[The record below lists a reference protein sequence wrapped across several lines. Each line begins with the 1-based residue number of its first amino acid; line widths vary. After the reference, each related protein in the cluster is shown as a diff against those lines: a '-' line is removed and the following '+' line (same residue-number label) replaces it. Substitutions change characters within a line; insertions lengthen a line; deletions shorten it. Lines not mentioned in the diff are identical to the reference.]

1 MTTSSTSSTSTT
13 TTYTVLDLNGLV
25 LGRGCDLAEAA
36 HIILTDDGREYEIRP
51 AADGDGF
58 YLWSR
63 QQVANRGW
71 TKPVVFSLESDRAAA
86 EAEIFAAVLAARW
99 PQHPEAI
106 PDAEYDTMTADLAAE
121 LEAE

>member
-1 MTTSSTSSTSTT
+1 MTT

-36 HIILTDDGREYEIRP
+36 HIILTDDGGEYEIRP

-58 YLWSR
+58 CLWSR
-63 QQVANRGW
+63 QPVANRGW
-71 TKPVVFSLESDRAAA
+71 AKTVVFSLESDRALA

-99 PQHPEAI
+99 PRHAEAMT
-106 PDAEYDTMTADLAAE
+106 DAEYDAMMADLAAE
-121 LEAE
+121 REAE